1 MKHSVPK
8 GDKRKKKEII
18 LEIAKLEE
26 ELNTRH
32 KEELE
37 LLERESNLVT
47 WKTNQSFNNPFI
59 PVNLILETNFKRIPN
74 PLLVFLDNEI
84 WTSICRKKIKAG

>member
-26 ELNTRH
+26 ELNARH

-37 LLERESNLVT
+37 LLERESHLVT
-47 WKTNQSFNNPFI
+47 
-59 PVNLILETNFKRIPN
+59 
-74 PLLVFLDNEI
+74 
-84 WTSICRKKIKAG
+84 